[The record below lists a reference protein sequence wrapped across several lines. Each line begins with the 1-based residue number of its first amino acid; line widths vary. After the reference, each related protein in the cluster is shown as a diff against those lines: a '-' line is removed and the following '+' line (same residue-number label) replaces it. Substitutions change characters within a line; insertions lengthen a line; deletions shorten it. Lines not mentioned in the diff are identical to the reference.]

1 MQIPS
6 QFRDAYEN
14 YLAGNQIHKSPE
26 NLYEPINYILSIG
39 GKRMRP
45 QLALWGCYCFNDDFS
60 IAMPV
65 AHAVEVF
72 HNFSLMHD
80 DIMDEAPLRRG
91 KPAVHKKYDTNT
103 AILSGDAMLLLSYD
117 YLFSCEKGKYFKKL
131 FPVFNQIAIEVCEGQ
146 QMDMNFETKEK
157 VSLKEYLKMIEL
169 KTAALLGGAVRLGA
183 IVGGAKQ
190 RDAKL
195 MEKFAR
201 QMGIAFQI
209 QDDILDTFGDPEK
222 FGKKVGGDIV
232 QNKKTYLF
240 LTALKKSKG
249 AIKKELLKW
258 YSANTFNEQEKV
270 AAVRKIF
277 KELEVQKTALSLQNE
292 LIEKAYAELEK
303 VNSSEEKKE
312 GLKNWADKLV
322 VREI

>member
-6 QFRDAYEN
+6 QFRAAYEN
-14 YLAGNQIHKSPE
+14 YLSGNQINKSPE

-45 QLALWGCYCFNDDFS
+45 QLALWGCYCFNDNYS
-60 IAMPV
+60 KALPV

-91 KPAVHKKYDTNT
+91 KPAVHEKYDTNT

-117 YLFSCEKGKYFKKL
+117 YLFNCEKGKYFKKL
-131 FPVFNQIAIEVCEGQ
+131 FPVFNQVAIEVCEGQ
-146 QMDMNFETKEK
+146 QMDMNFETEEK

-195 MEKFAR
+195 IEKFAR
-201 QMGIAFQI
+201 LMGIAFQI
-209 QDDILDTFGDPEK
+209 QDDILDTFGDPKK
-222 FGKKVGGDIV
+222 FGKKVGGDII

-249 AIKKELLKW
+249 ATKKELLKW
-258 YSANTFNEQEKV
+258 YSMNIFDEQEKI
-270 AAVRKIF
+270 AAVREIF
-277 KELEVQKTALSLQNE
+277 MELEVQKTALALQNE

-303 VNSSEEKKE
+303 VNSSKEKKE
-312 GLKNWADKLV
+312 GLKNWAEKLV